1 MATKKTSTA
10 ATRSKLPA
18 ALERNA
24 RAQRDAKRQRLADEG
39 FKALS
44 AIKALRTKISDDFLA
59 MGRALQVLKSKG
71 VADAMGYGSFETL
84 CAKKL
89 DLSVT
94 RADLLIKL
102 YEKLDAS
109 LVRELGTD
117 RASALMNLA
126 DATPEDD
133 RVEDL
138 LAAKLALPSGA
149 VLDVAKATVQ
159 AINDAAATLRRG
171 AAATGATRRG
181 LTVSAVEQRRFDA
194 TVKRLR
200 AIVGDDEG
208 VAAKLIATRKESG
221 ADAQVRMPL
230 AALVSLVAA
239 ARKGGA

>member
-1 MATKKTSTA
+1 
-10 ATRSKLPA
+10 
-18 ALERNA
+18 
-24 RAQRDAKRQRLADEG
+24 
-39 FKALS
+39 
-44 AIKALRTKISDDFLA
+44 

-84 CAKKL
+84 CAKQL
-89 DLSVT
+89 DLSAT

-138 LAAKLALPSGA
+138 LAAKL
-149 VLDVAKATVQ
+149 V
-159 AINDAAATLRRG
+159 
-171 AAATGATRRG
+171 
-181 LTVSAVEQRRFDA
+181 
-194 TVKRLR
+194 
-200 AIVGDDEG
+200 
-208 VAAKLIATRKESG
+208 ATRKESG

-230 AALVSLVAA
+230 TALVALVAA
-239 ARKGGA
+239 ARKGGT